1 MVKRTAE
8 TEVDMNFF
16 NKKNQ
21 VRIVRILA
29 ILLVAAMV
37 LGLLSTL
44 F

>member
-1 MVKRTAE
+1 
-8 TEVDMNFF
+8 MNFF